1 MSKLDPKLA
10 RLAGSPVFAQL
21 GERKLRELS
30 PYTDDVTV
38 PAGTTLMEEGSRAH
52 ELAVLVEG
60 SASVILHGKPVKEVG
75 PGDVIGEMALLD
87 HGLRTAT
94 VVTTSEAKLIVIN
107 GAHFAALLERFPEIA
122 EDLRALARAR
132 SEEDAAATTD

>member
-10 RLAGSPVFAQL
+10 RLASSPVFAQL

-38 PAGTTLMEEGSRAH
+38 PAGTVLMEEGSRPR
-52 ELAVLVEG
+52 ELEVLVEG

-75 PGDVIGEMALLD
+75 PGDVIGEMALLNR
-87 HGLRTAT
+87 GLRSAT
-94 VVTTSEAKLIVIN
+94 VVTTSETKLIVID
-107 GAHFAALLERFPEIA
+107 GAHFAALMERFPEIA
-122 EDLRALARAR
+122 DDLRSLAGAR
-132 SEEDAAATTD
+132 SEEDARATD